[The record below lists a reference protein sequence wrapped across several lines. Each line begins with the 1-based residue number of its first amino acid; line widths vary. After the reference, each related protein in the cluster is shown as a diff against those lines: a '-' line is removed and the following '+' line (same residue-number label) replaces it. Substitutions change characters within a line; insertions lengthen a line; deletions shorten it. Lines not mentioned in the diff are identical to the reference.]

1 MNKDTNQADT
11 DKSNHKIEGDRD
23 IPLVAQNT
31 DYTKLG
37 VIAFLLVGT
46 IGIAIIVMDAMNKN
60 QPRPMTN
67 AEEVEFKA
75 PVSAGKPY
83 IEIIDKQEPKAE
95 KTHNKTSYD
104 AKAAQYERQMQQE
117 ALRLA
122 KEQQRRLQKRLHSNQ
137 LIYDNSSSSLATNA
151 PSPSSQSSST
161 GNFFG
166 GGDKNLEF
174 ANQYARADVDT
185 NKATQLQNLSALITQ
200 GTMID
205 GILETAIQSDL
216 PGMIR
221 AIVSEDVYSF
231 DHSNL
236 LIPKGSRLIG
246 RYNSALVRGQ
256 SRVFVIW
263 NRLIRNDGVSIN
275 IGSHGTDDLGRSGLE
290 GDLDTHFF
298 ERFGSSILLS
308 LIDASIQIG
317 VNSIDDKDTAT
328 VAINTG
334 NDFSRAA
341 EIALEN
347 SIGIKPTININQGV
361 RIKVF
366 VGKDLDFAD
375 VTGNMRGE

>member
-1 MNKDTNQADT
+1 MMENENKKTGANKDP
-11 DKSNHKIEGDRD
+11 KIEGDRD
-23 IPLVAQNT
+23 IPLVAQSA
-31 DYTKLG
+31 DYSRLG
-37 VIAFLLVGT
+37 IIAFLIVGT
-46 IGIAIIVMDAMNKN
+46 LGIVLIVMDAMNKN
-60 QPRPMTN
+60 QPTPMTK
-67 AEEVEFKA
+67 AEEVEFKV
-75 PVSAGKPY
+75 PSSASEPY
-83 IEIIDKQEPKAE
+83 IEIIEKQEAPE
-95 KTHNKTSYD
+95 KQTTKEPYD
-104 AKAAQYERQMQQE
+104 AAAAQYERQMQQE

-122 KEQQRRLQKRLHSNQ
+122 KEHQRQVEKRLHSDQ
-137 LIYDNSSSSLATNA
+137 LIYDDSASSLTSNAASAPGSSSAGT
-151 PSPSSQSSST
+151 
-161 GNFFG
+161 FFG
-166 GGDKNLEF
+166 DGDKNMEF
-174 ANQYARADVDT
+174 ANQYGNAGVQTA
-185 NKATQLQNLSALITQ
+185 KATQLQNLSTLIAQ

-231 DHSNL
+231 DHLNL

-246 RYNSALVRGQ
+246 RYNSGIVRGQ

-275 IGSHGTDDLGRSGLE
+275 IGSYGTDDLGRSGLKGE
-290 GDLDTHFF
+290 LDTHFF
-298 ERFGSSILLS
+298 ERFGSSVLLS

-317 VNSIDDKDTAT
+317 VNSIDDDDTAT

-347 SIGIKPTININQGV
+347 SIGIKPTINVDQGV

-366 VGKDLDFAD
+366 AQKDLDFSD
-375 VTGNMRGE
+375 VTGNAPGE

>member
-1 MNKDTNQADT
+1 MTENINKTASQDGTSQID
-11 DKSNHKIEGDRD
+11 DDRD

-31 DYTKLG
+31 DYSRLG
-37 VIAFLLVGT
+37 MIGFLVVGT
-46 IGIAIIVMDAMNKN
+46 IGIVLVVMDAMNKS
-60 QPRPMTN
+60 QPLPMTQ
-67 AEEVEFKA
+67 AEEIEFKA
-75 PVSAGKPY
+75 PLFANEPY
-83 IEIIDKQEPKAE
+83 IESIDKQATNPEKLPTKA
-95 KTHNKTSYD
+95 NYD
-104 AKAAQYERQMQQE
+104 AVLAQYERQIQQE

-122 KEQQRRLQKRLHSNQ
+122 KEQQRLLEKRLYSDQ
-137 LIYDNSSSSLATNA
+137 LIYDGASTSFTSNTEPYSSSA
-151 PSPSSQSSST
+151 SPT
-161 GNFFG
+161 GTFFDD
-166 GGDKNLEF
+166 GDNNIKF
-174 ANQYARADVDT
+174 ANQSAGTDVQSA
-185 NKATQLQNLSALITQ
+185 KAQKLQNLNTLIPQ

-236 LIPKGSRLIG
+236 LIPKGSRLVG

-263 NRLIRNDGVSIN
+263 NRLLRNDGVSIN
-275 IGSHGTDDLGRSGLE
+275 IGSYGTDDLGRSGLE

-317 VNSIDDKDTAT
+317 VNSVNDENTT
-328 VAINTG
+328 SVAINAG

-347 SIGIKPTININQGV
+347 SIGIKPTINVNQGV
-361 RIKVF
+361 GIKVF
-366 VGKDLDFAD
+366 VGKDLDFSN
-375 VTGNMRGE
+375 VTGNLRKE

>member
-1 MNKDTNQADT
+1 MNEDTNKSAD
-11 DKSNHKIEGDRD
+11 SNDAPKIEGDRD

-31 DYTKLG
+31 DYSKLG
-37 VIAFLLVGT
+37 MIAFLVVGT
-46 IGIAIIVMDAMNKN
+46 IAIILIVMDAMNKN
-60 QPRPMTN
+60 QPQPMTK
-67 AEEVEFKA
+67 AEDIEFKT
-75 PVSAGKPY
+75 PYSASEPY
-83 IEIIDKQEPKAE
+83 IEIIDKKQETKQEERTNPE
-95 KTHNKTSYD
+95 TPYD
-104 AKAAQYERQMQQE
+104 AAAAQYERQMQQE

-122 KEQQRRLQKRLHSNQ
+122 RQQQRRLQKRLHSDQ
-137 LIYDNSSSSLATNA
+137 LIYDNSSSSATIPDSARNA
-151 PSPSSQSSST
+151 SSS
-161 GNFFG
+161 GNLFG
-166 GGDKNLEF
+166 GSDKNIAF
-174 ANQYARADVDT
+174 ANQYART
-185 NKATQLQNLSALITQ
+185 NIETAKATQLQNLHALIPQ

-231 DHSNL
+231 NNSQL

-263 NRLIRNDGVSIN
+263 NRLLRNDGVSIN
-275 IGSHGTDDLGRSGLE
+275 IGSYGTDNLGKSGLK
-290 GDLDTHFF
+290 GKLDTHFF

-317 VNSIDDKDTAT
+317 VESIDNDNTST
-328 VAINTG
+328 VALNTG

-347 SIGIKPTININQGV
+347 SIGIKPTVNIDQGV
-361 RIKVF
+361 QIKVF
-366 VGKDLDFAD
+366 VGKDLDFSS
-375 VTGNMRGE
+375 VTENIAGK

>member
-1 MNKDTNQADT
+1 MVMSDKKDNKTPEA
-11 DKSNHKIEGDRD
+11 EEDRD

-31 DYTKLG
+31 DYSKLG
-37 VIAFLLVGT
+37 MAAILVVGT
-46 IGIAIIVMDAMNKN
+46 IAIILVVIDAMNKSH
-60 QPRPMTN
+60 PVPMTK

-75 PVSAGKPY
+75 PNSAGKPY
-83 IEIIDKQEPKAE
+83 IEIIDKQPEKAE
-95 KTHNKTSYD
+95 KPQKKPYYD
-104 AKAAQYERQMQQE
+104 AKAAQHERQMQQE
-117 ALRLA
+117 ALRIA
-122 KEQQRRLQKRLHSNQ
+122 KEQHNRKQKRLHSNQ
-137 LIYDNSSSSLATNA
+137 LIYDDTSSTTSA
-151 PSPSSQSSST
+151 PTPSSQSSST
-161 GNFFG
+161 GNLFSS
-166 GGDKNLEF
+166 GDKNLEF
-174 ANQYARADVDT
+174 ATQYARASVDT
-185 NKATQLQNLSALITQ
+185 EKAAQLQRLNTLITQ

-221 AIVSEDVYSF
+221 AIVSKDVYSF

-256 SRVFVIW
+256 RRVFVIW

-290 GDLDTHFF
+290 GELDTHFF

-317 VNSIDDKDTAT
+317 VNSIDDDDTAT

-347 SIGIKPTININQGV
+347 SIGIKPTINIDQGV

-366 VGKDLDFAD
+366 VGKDLDFSD
-375 VTGNMRGE
+375 VDESASGE